1 MITIIDYGLG
11 NVLAFVNVYSRLN
24 IPVTVAKSAGDL
36 TNASKLILPGVGSFD
51 HAMHQLDQS
60 GMRRSIEQLVLEQG
74 MPVLGICVGMQMLAK
89 SSTEGV
95 LPGLGWI
102 DGAVTKFDVPAM
114 PRGTNL
120 PHMGWNDV
128 KPVVEGGLFMGM
140 EQDARFYFLHSYYF
154 ECHQQSN
161 ILAVTDYGGS
171 FSCAV
176 SRDNV
181 YGVQFHP
188 EKSHHFGSQ
197 LLSNFAKI

>member
-24 IPVTVAKSAGDL
+24 IPIAVAKSAIDL
-36 TNASKLILPGVGSFD
+36 ANATKLILPGVGSFD

-60 GMRRSIEQLVLEQG
+60 GMRQSVEQLVLQNA

-89 SSTEGV
+89 CSDEGE

-102 DGAVTKFDVPAM
+102 DGKVKKFDLSAM
-114 PRGTNL
+114 PRDVNL
-120 PHMGWNDV
+120 PHMGWNDA
-128 KPVVEGGLFMGM
+128 KPVGNGGLFQGM
-140 EQDARFYFLHSYYF
+140 EHDAQFYFLHSFYF
-154 ECHQQSN
+154 ECNEQSN
-161 ILAVTDYGGS
+161 ILAVTDYGGN

-176 SRDNV
+176 RRDNI

-188 EKSHHFGSQ
+188 EKSHHFGS
-197 LLSNFAKI
+197 LLLKNFAEL